1 MRKNFFTVLFIITVS
16 FQAFSQQVFNAD
28 TVTFGKFDNG
38 KMWTF
43 DNPPV
48 DYFEKVYGFK
58 PSQEWLDD
66 VQMSALRFATY
77 CSASFVSADGLV
89 MTNHHCAR
97 ESGTAVQKK
106 EKDFNKIKGEDFN
119 KNGFYAK
126 TLKEERKV
134 PGLFVDQLVKRIDV
148 TPKVRTIVETYPID
162 KQDKVK
168 DSVLNVLKKEYE
180 QNADWKGLEI
190 QAVTFYK
197 GGKYSLYGF
206 KRYTDVRLVFMPELN
221 LGFFGGDPDNFTYP
235 RYALDCSFFR
245 VYDENGKPFKPAH
258 YFKFN
263 PEGAKKDEAVFVI
276 GNPGRTDRLATNAQL
291 NFFQN
296 EFFPKILQ
304 TIRSRA
310 DILHEYNK
318 EAKSDSILNEVFS
331 LENSYKAL
339 TGQFQGLNDPYIRAK
354 KNAFEKDFKEKVAAD
369 PKLKTRLSIWDDIAA
384 CRKSLA
390 YYYPTIITLTY
401 RDWNAASFNAVIKLA
416 KYADLAEKG
425 KDTAAIAKLARELS
439 TEQLTNAKSL
449 EGQLLAAQLKEINDR
464 INPKILGN
472 LPHQNFN
479 SIADLYITESKVFEK
494 DALKNWVNKGP
505 EAIKNATD
513 PLIVLGITVYRQ
525 FKLAS
530 EKADSITKKD
540 ASLTA
545 QLAKLQFDVYG
556 DRFTPDANFCL
567 RIADGR
573 VKGYSYNGTEAP
585 YKTTYYGLYDRWIAN
600 DKAFPW
606 SLPEK
611 WQKPG
616 KELLKSPMNFAS
628 TNDII
633 GGNSGSPMINIKKE
647 VVGLI
652 FDGNMESLPGRF
664 IFLEEKNRTISVHA
678 GGMYA
683 ALKYV
688 YKAKRLIKELD
699 KK

>member
-1 MRKNFFTVLFIITVS
+1 MRKNIFTLLIILAGNLH
-16 FQAFSQQVFNAD
+16 AFSQQVFNAD
-28 TVTFGKFDNG
+28 TVTFGRFDNG

-48 DYFEKVYGFK
+48 DYFEKTYGFK
-58 PSQEWLDD
+58 PDQAWLDD

-97 ESGTAVQKK
+97 ESGTAVQRP
-106 EKDFNKIKGEDFN
+106 GEDFN
-119 KNGFYAK
+119 KDCFYAK
-126 TLKEERKV
+126 TLKDERKV
-134 PGLFVDQLVKRIDV
+134 AGLFVDQLVKRLDI
-148 TPKVRTIVETYPID
+148 TSKVRTVVENYPVGQ
-162 KQDKVK
+162 QDKIK

-190 QAVTFYK
+190 QLVTFYK

-206 KRYTDVRLVFMPELN
+206 KRYTDVRLVFMPELS

-245 VYDENGKPFKPAH
+245 VYDENGQPFKPAH

-263 PEGAKKDEAVFVI
+263 PEGAKKNEAVFVI

-291 NFFQN
+291 DFFQN
-296 EFFPKILQ
+296 EFFPHILQ

-310 DILHEYNK
+310 DILHKYN
-318 EAKSDSILNEVFS
+318 ETAKSDSILNEVFS

-339 TGQFQGLNDPYIRAK
+339 TGQFEGLNNSYIRAR
-354 KNAFEKDFKEKVAAD
+354 KNAFEKDFKEKVGAD
-369 PKLKTRLSIWDDIAA
+369 PKLKSKLSIWDDIAA
-384 CRKSLA
+384 CRKALSQ
-390 YYYPTIITLTY
+390 YYPTIITLSY
-401 RDWNAASFNAVIKLA
+401 RDWNASSFNAALKLA

-425 KDTAAIAKLARELS
+425 KDTTTIHKLAKELS
-439 TEQLTNAKSL
+439 KEQITNDKTL
-449 EGQLLAAQLKEINDR
+449 EAQLLASQLQEVNNR

-472 LPHQNFN
+472 LPQQDLNKV
-479 SIADLYITESKVFEK
+479 SALYIHESKLFEK
-494 DALKNWVNKGP
+494 DALKNLVTQGP
-505 EAIKNATD
+505 EAIKNSTD
-513 PLIVLGITVYRQ
+513 PMVLLGIMVYRRY
-525 FKLAS
+525 KIAS
-530 EKADSITKKD
+530 DKADSITKKD

-556 DRFTPDANFCL
+556 DRFAPDANFSL
-567 RIADGR
+567 RIADGL

-600 DKAFPW
+600 DKVFPW
-606 SLPEK
+606 ALPEQ
-611 WQKPG
+611 WQTPR
-616 KELLKSPMNFAS
+616 KELLVSPMNFVS

-633 GGNSGSPMINIKKE
+633 GGNSGSPMINSKKE

-652 FDGNMESLPGRF
+652 FDGNIESLPGRF
-664 IFLEEKNRTISVHA
+664 IFLEDKNRTVSVHA

-683 ALKYV
+683 ALKYI
-688 YKAKRLIKELD
+688 YKANRLVKELD